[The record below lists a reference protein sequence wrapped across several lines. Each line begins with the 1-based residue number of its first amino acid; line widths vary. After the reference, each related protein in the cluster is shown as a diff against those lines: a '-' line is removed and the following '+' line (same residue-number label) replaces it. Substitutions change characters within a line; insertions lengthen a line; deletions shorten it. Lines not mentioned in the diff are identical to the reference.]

1 MSPRSPS
8 PASDVVL
15 RGATGAGFLR
25 SAILDTEC
33 PRDFQEDLLGASLRV
48 ANLLV
53 KEDYCSTADLQ
64 SVLSVVLNVAESQLR
79 HESGD
84 DLRAAA
90 SLLNQKAHLFP
101 LLANA
106 RDRMEKRLVYLAG
119 TSGLSRV
126 DDLYMVGDPVVGN
139 PLLSLADSSVAGAQ
153 PLPQGA
159 LYWYAGKLLSAQG
172 TTKNIKNH
180 SGDREKLTLDSFA
193 ERSRFIVNLWE
204 KLHPLVMELGFDP
217 RFIKI
222 DNDSQEIADHFLV
235 RPFLL
240 YRLASHPALK
250 MEASAMATAWRKLS
264 ETPWSIRKVMMV
276 FSEFGEAEARFLL
289 EGSKLFESV
298 PDDSDT
304 PMSPRRM
311 DDFDW
316 DAVLYGKPISMIESV
331 DRIFAVSGE
340 PLCRLTLC
348 AAWGLQERVSRWST
362 EQVIQ
367 QVLSSDDIPPL
378 LTFIERGQAAVLSIT
393 VDGLEGSMSD
403 ALVDLHMDR
412 FERAANDA
420 YASILDAR
428 TSFESMDERVEMVRD
443 AMMMFDI

>member
-8 PASDVVL
+8 PASDVIPQ
-15 RGATGAGFLR
+15 GATGAGFLR
-25 SAILDTEC
+25 SALLDTER
-33 PRDFQEDLLGASLRV
+33 PRDFQEDLLVASLRV

-90 SLLNQKAHLFP
+90 SLLNQKGYLFP

-106 RDRMEKRLVYLAG
+106 RDRMEKRLVYRAALNGLA
-119 TSGLSRV
+119 TTA
-126 DDLYMVGDPVVGN
+126 DLCMVGDPDVEN
-139 PLLSLADSSVAGAQ
+139 PLLSLADSSVAGPP
-153 PLPQGA
+153 PLPRGA
-159 LYWYAGKLLSAQG
+159 LYCYAGKLLSAQG
-172 TTKNIKNH
+172 GTQNTKNR
-180 SGDREKLTLDSFA
+180 SEDCEKLTLDSFA

-204 KLHPLVMELGFDP
+204 KLHPLVMELGFEP

-240 YRLASHPALK
+240 YRLASPPALK
-250 MEASAMATAWRKLS
+250 MKASALAAAWRKLS
-264 ETPWSIRKVMMV
+264 GTPWSIRKIMTVLPG
-276 FSEFGEAEARFLL
+276 FSEAEVRFLL
-289 EGSKLFESV
+289 ESSKGYESI
-298 PDDSDT
+298 PDDSDA
-304 PMSPRRM
+304 PLSPRRM
-311 DDFDW
+311 DDFAW
-316 DAVLYGKPISMIESV
+316 DAVLYGCPMSMIESL

-340 PLCRLTLC
+340 PLCRLTLH
-348 AAWGLQERVSRWST
+348 AAWGLRGDVSGWST

-367 QVLSSDDIPPL
+367 QVLSSDDAPPL

-393 VDGLEGSMSD
+393 VDGLEGSVRD

-420 YASILDAR
+420 YARILDAR
-428 TSFESMDERVEMVRD
+428 TSFESVDERVEMVHD